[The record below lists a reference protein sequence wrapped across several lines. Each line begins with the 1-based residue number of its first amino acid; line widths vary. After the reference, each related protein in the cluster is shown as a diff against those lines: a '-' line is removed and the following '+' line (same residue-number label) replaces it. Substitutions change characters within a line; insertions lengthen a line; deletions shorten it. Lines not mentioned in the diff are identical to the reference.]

1 MKISFKD
8 GSEKDFADLRNANLR
23 NADLRYA
30 DLRNANLSAANLIA
44 ADLRNADL
52 RYANLSAA
60 DLRYANLRYA
70 DLSYANLSYANLSA
84 ADLRYANLRNADLR
98 YANLSYANLSAAN
111 LSATLGILNPLDFL
125 KENFVQTDKGFIVY
139 KSFNNQYAPPSSW
152 IIKEGSFITEV
163 VNYDPCSE
171 CACGINFA
179 TKKWI
184 QANVDNKECVIW
196 KCLLSWEGL
205 ATLCVPYNT
214 DSKARCGQLLLV
226 EIEK

>member
-8 GSEKDFADLRNANLR
+8 GSEKDFANLRNANLRNADLRNANLR

-30 DLRNANLSAANLIA
+30 NLSAADLSYADLRYANLRN

-52 RYANLSAA
+52 RN
-60 DLRYANLRYA
+60 
-70 DLSYANLSYANLSA
+70 ANLSYANLSA
-84 ADLRYANLRNADLR
+84 ADLRNADLRNADL
-98 YANLSYANLSAAN
+98 SYADLRYAN

-226 EIEK
+226 EKLSDGEG

>member
-8 GSEKDFADLRNANLR
+8 GSEKDFANLRNANLRNADLRNANLR

-30 DLRNANLSAANLIA
+30 NLRAADLSY
-44 ADLRNADL
+44 ADLRNAD
-52 RYANLSAA
+52 
-60 DLRYANLRYA
+60 
-70 DLSYANLSYANLSA
+70 
-84 ADLRYANLRNADLR
+84 
-98 YANLSYANLSAAN
+98 LSYANLSAAN

-226 EIEK
+226 EKLSDGEG

>member
-8 GSEKDFADLRNANLR
+8 GSEKDFANLRNANLRNADLRNANLR

-30 DLRNANLSAANLIA
+30 NLSAADLSY
-44 ADLRNADL
+44 ADLRNAD
-52 RYANLSAA
+52 
-60 DLRYANLRYA
+60 
-70 DLSYANLSYANLSA
+70 
-84 ADLRYANLRNADLR
+84 
-98 YANLSYANLSAAN
+98 LSYANLSAAN

-226 EIEK
+226 EKLSDGEG

>member
-8 GSEKDFADLRNANLR
+8 GSEKDFANLRNANLR
-23 NADLRYA
+23 NADLR
-30 DLRNANLSAANLIA
+30 N

-60 DLRYANLRYA
+60 DL
-70 DLSYANLSYANLSA
+70 SY

-98 YANLSYANLSAAN
+98 YANLRNADLRYADLSYADLRNADLRNADLSYANLSAAN